1 MCKQHVVG
9 NWLGTMIEIVTL
21 SRHPARLGTDVSF
34 VIIGVVGI
42 ISILEVWGKVLV
54 ICDEG
59 LIADSRLILF
69 LRITYSLI
77 LE

>member
-42 ISILEVWGKVLV
+42 ISILEVLV

>member
-1 MCKQHVVG
+1 
-9 NWLGTMIEIVTL
+9 MIEIVTL

-34 VIIGVVGI
+34 EIIGVVGI
-42 ISILEVWGKVLV
+42 ISILEVLV